1 MKYFVSLLIT
11 ILFFTSCKKEDIS
24 IAEKH
29 SDDYTIEWIEINL
42 DSVEGLNKND
52 YQLLELLIPKDKSKD
67 TLFNQTKFYLDG
79 RLTKKYSKYYD
90 LEVSATEKK
99 HVYKAKIKMYSEYS
113 KLKTDESNER
123 KVSIFYLNYYKD
135 SLDFKIKDFKDTDEF
150 EIEFENHH
158 NDRFT
163 GRITEVVYRDTI
175 FNNEEMVNAR
185 ITKIAVTNKTTT
197 PGFFIVNDS
206 IFDRQKFSLKELY
219 KIEE

>member
-11 ILFFTSCKKEDIS
+11 ILFFTSCKKEEIS

-42 DSVEGLNKND
+42 DSVEGLNNND

-79 RLTKKYSKYYD
+79 RLSKKYSKYYD
-90 LEVSATEKK
+90 LEVVATEKK
-99 HVYKAKIKMYSEYS
+99 HIYKAKIKMYSEYS
-113 KLKTDESNER
+113 KLKTDESNKR
-123 KVSIFYLNYYKD
+123 KISIFYLNYYKD
-135 SLDFKIKDFKDTDEF
+135 SLWFKIKDFEDTDEF

-163 GRITEVVYRDTI
+163 GRITEGVYRDTI
-175 FNNEEMVNAR
+175 FNNEKMVNAR

-197 PGFFIVNDS
+197 SKFFIVNDS
-206 IFDRQKFSLKELY
+206 IFDQQKFSLKGMY
-219 KIEE
+219 KAE

>member
-11 ILFFTSCKKEDIS
+11 ILFFTSCKKEEIS

-29 SDDYTIEWIEINL
+29 SDDYTIEWIGINL
-42 DSVEGLNKND
+42 DSVEGINNND
-52 YQLLELLIPKDKSKD
+52 YQLLELLIPKDKIKD
-67 TLFNQTKFYLDG
+67 TLFNQTQVYINGELS
-79 RLTKKYSKYYD
+79 RKYSQYYD

-99 HVYKAKIKMYSEYS
+99 HIYKAKIKMYSEYS

-135 SLDFKIKDFKDTDEF
+135 SLDFKIKDFEDTDEF

-163 GRITEVVYRDTI
+163 GRITEGVYRDTI
-175 FNNEEMVNAR
+175 FNNEKMINAR

-197 PGFFIVNDS
+197 SSFFIVNDS
-206 IFDRQKFSLKELY
+206 IFDQQKFSLEGMY
-219 KIEE
+219 KTE

>member
-42 DSVEGLNKND
+42 DSVQRLNKND

-113 KLKTDESNER
+113 NLPVRER
-123 KVSIFYLNYYKD
+123 YADFFFLNFYQD
-135 SLDFKIKDFKDTDEF
+135 STSVETKNFDNIDEF
-150 EIEFENHH
+150 EFINFH
-158 NDRFT
+158 NDRFE
-163 GRITEVVYRDTI
+163 GVVTEHFIRDTI
-175 FNNEEMVNAR
+175 INNLNDKVNMR
-185 ITKIAVTNKTTT
+185 TIETVITNKKNMA
-197 PGFFIVNDS
+197 GLFIENGSFFNERKI
-206 IFDRQKFSLKELY
+206 SLKGY
-219 KIEE
+219 KRLTQ

>member
-1 MKYFVSLLIT
+1 MKHFLLVFLVVFLI
-11 ILFFTSCKKEDIS
+11 SCTKEKDT
-24 IAEKH
+24 IAEKF
-29 SDDYTIEWIEINL
+29 SDEYTIEWVKFDY
-42 DSVEGLNKND
+42 DSIKGRDKN
-52 YQLLELLIPKDKSKD
+52 YQLLELLIPKDKTKD
-67 TLFNQTKFYLDG
+67 TLFNQTKVYVDDKLS
-79 RLTKKYSKYYD
+79 KKYSRYYD

-135 SLDFKIKDFKDTDEF
+135 SLDFKIKDFEDTDEF

-163 GRITEVVYRDTI
+163 GRITEGVYRDTI
-175 FNNEEMVNAR
+175 INNERMINAR

-197 PGFFIVNDS
+197 SNFFIVNDS
-206 IFDRQKFSLKELY
+206 IFDQQKFSLKGMY
-219 KIEE
+219 KTE